1 MALLDFLNR
10 RNKSTTAEMSFIDHL
25 EELRW
30 HIIRAVIAIL
40 IGAIAVFVY
49 VREIVDRILLAPAHS
64 NFVTYKWLCS
74 AGHFFG
80 LGNSLCMSGT
90 KVSFI
95 STAMTGQFI
104 SSFTVAFVGG
114 FVIAFPYVFWEFW
127 RFVRPA
133 LTTKELRKTTGLI
146 FWVSF
151 LFFLG
156 VAFGYYVLTPFM
168 VNFYFSYSLSPLI
181 EIKPTFSDY
190 IENLIYT
197 TVGIGV
203 LFQMPL
209 LVALLTRIGIVTGN
223 FLKKYRRHAFVVIL
237 IVAAIITPSTDP
249 FSLTLV
255 TIPLYALYE
264 ASIIIASR
272 INKVKAREEAEE
284 WS

>member
-1 MALLDFLNR
+1 MALLDYLNR
-10 RNKSTTAEMSFIDHL
+10 RNKDTAAEMSFIDHL

-30 HIIRAVIAIL
+30 HIIRAVVAVL
-40 IGAIAVFVY
+40 IGAIGVFVY
-49 VREIVDRILLAPAHS
+49 VREIVDKILLAPAHD
-64 NFVTYKWLCS
+64 NFITYKWLCK

-80 LGNSLCMSGT
+80 LGNTLCMAGT

-133 LTTKELRKTTGLI
+133 LNPKEAKKTRGVI
-146 FWVSF
+146 FWVSV
-151 LFFLG
+151 LFFMG

-190 IENLIYT
+190 IENLVYT

-209 LVALLTRIGIVTGN
+209 LVMVLTRIGVITAR
-223 FLKKYRRHAFVVIL
+223 FLKKYRRHAFVIIL
-237 IVAAIITPSTDP
+237 IAAAIITPSTDP

-272 INKVKAREEAEE
+272 INKARAKEEAKE